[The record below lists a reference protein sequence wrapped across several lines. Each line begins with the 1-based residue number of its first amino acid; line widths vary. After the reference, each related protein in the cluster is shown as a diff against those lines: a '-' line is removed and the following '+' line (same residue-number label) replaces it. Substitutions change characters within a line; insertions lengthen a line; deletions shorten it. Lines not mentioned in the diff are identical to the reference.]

1 VEVVYTASCVPKEKC
16 PVSRHYITTYNP
28 LSLQIQTVYH
38 LFKNKMHATSV
49 KREEVMNV
57 DIVRAWGPE
66 VLSETIIYK
75 KTIIV
80 E

>member
-1 VEVVYTASCVPKEKC
+1 
-16 PVSRHYITTYNP
+16 
-28 LSLQIQTVYH
+28 
-38 LFKNKMHATSV
+38 MHATSV

>member
-1 VEVVYTASCVPKEKC
+1 VCLKKNV